1 MDDGTFGKMESKNIA
16 YNLLIVG
23 LVLVALY
30 FGKSLIM
37 PLVIAFVIW
46 YLINSLKR
54 LIGRIKIGSSALPW
68 YLQLGI
74 TLALVFIVVFSLS
87 KLIASNF
94 EEFVQAYPAYH
105 DKILNL
111 SREVSA
117 SVQLPVSVDEMI
129 HKLNLPELFSNA
141 LDSSVSLMSE
151 TTLILIYVLFM
162 LAEERIFR
170 GKIEQIFGKREQMFK
185 FLTTV
190 NQMDKSIRAY
200 ITIKTL
206 LCLLSAVAS
215 FIVLYI
221 IGVDF
226 AVLWALLIFFLNY
239 IPIIGAFIGPL
250 FPALIAFVQF
260 DGATNSVIVL
270 ISLATIQLI
279 IGNVIEPKALGD
291 RLNLSPLVVI
301 ISLAFWGTL
310 WGIAGMFLCVPITVM
325 LMIVLS
331 QFEKTKSV
339 AILLSG
345 GKAFK
350 D

>member
-1 MDDGTFGKMESKNIA
+1 
-16 YNLLIVG
+16 
-23 LVLVALY
+23 
-30 FGKSLIM
+30 
-37 PLVIAFVIW
+37 
-46 YLINSLKR
+46 
-54 LIGRIKIGSSALPW
+54 LIGRIKFGSRELPW
-68 YLQLGI
+68 YVQLGI
-74 TLALVFIVVFSLS
+74 TVALVFVVIFSLS
-87 KLIASNF
+87 KMIASNF
-94 EEFVQAYPAYH
+94 EEFVVAYPAYH

-111 SREVSA
+111 SRELSA

-129 HKLNLPELFSNA
+129 DKLNLPELFSNA

-170 GKIEQIFGKREQMFK
+170 GKIEQIFGRRQQMYK

-200 ITIKTL
+200 ITVKTL

-215 FIVLYI
+215 YIVLYA

-226 AVLWALLIFFLNY
+226 AFLWAFLIFFLNY

-260 DGATNSVIVL
+260 DGATNAIIVL
-270 ISLATIQLI
+270 VSLAAIQLI

-331 QFEKTKSV
+331 QFEKTRSV

-345 GKAFK
+345 GKVLK
-350 D
+350 